1 MLFETLWEILLLIVV
16 TLVVLLVLF
25 SLFTCAII
33 SVLWD
38 IFTSKKNNKALFTE
52 WCATLALGVA
62 YPYLLIRDVIKNKKA
77 KQ

>member
-1 MLFETLWEILLLIVV
+1 MLFETLWEILLLIAV

-38 IFTSKKNNKALFTE
+38 IFTSKKNNKALFAE
-52 WCATLALGVA
+52 WCATLALGVT